1 MRIDQMATRERK
13 IFSELRD
20 DIGAI
25 VLTNGSEPNLDL
37 TFFYATGITSGLF
50 EECLAVLKRGGVE
63 VISSQL
69 EELSARQARVRTT
82 VFENSK
88 ERQALLRR
96 RLKGVKK
103 IGVNFREIT
112 HTNYVF
118 IKECAQGS
126 KLVDVSDAIGR
137 ARMIKDAD
145 EISRIKKACDIT
157 SKTATAIPDIV
168 KLGTNET
175 EAAAELNYMM
185 MKLGASGPAFETN
198 ASFGPATAEP
208 HYVPATRK
216 LARGNLAL
224 FDFGAKYRKYVA
236 DLTRTFV
243 CGRPSEKQREMY
255 EIVLEA
261 QLAAIDEVCAGA
273 HGKDIDMAARKII
286 DSSPYK
292 NKFIHGTGHGIG
304 ASVHDPGYI
313 SSRRD
318 MILKEGMVMTIEPGV
333 YVRNYGG
340 VRIEDDV
347 LVTRNGC
354 RVLTSAPKEFIS
366 I

>member
-1 MRIDQMATRERK
+1 MATRERK
-13 IFSELRD
+13 IFTELGE
-20 DIGAI
+20 DIGAV

-50 EECLAVLKRGGVE
+50 EECLAILKRPGVE

-69 EELSARQARVRTT
+69 EELSARQANVRTT

-88 ERQALLRR
+88 ERQQMLKR

-112 HTNYVF
+112 HSNYAF
-118 IKECAQGS
+118 IRKCARGAR
-126 KLVDVSDAIGR
+126 LVDVSEAIGR
-137 ARMIKDAD
+137 ARMIKDED
-145 EISRIKKACDIT
+145 EVSRIRKACDIT
-157 SKTATAIPDIV
+157 SKTAAAIPEIA
-168 KLGTNET
+168 KAGINET

-216 LARGNLAL
+216 LAKGKLAL

-236 DLTRTFV
+236 DLTRTFI
-243 CGRPSEKQREMY
+243 CGKPSKKQREMY
-255 EIVLEA
+255 DVVLEA
-261 QLAAIDEVCAGA
+261 QLAAIDKIKAGA
-273 HGKDIDMAARKII
+273 HGKDVDMAARRII

-304 ASVHDPGYI
+304 LSVHDPGFI
-313 SSRRD
+313 SSRKD
-318 MILKEGMVMTIEPGV
+318 MILKEGMVLTVEPGI
-333 YVRNYGG
+333 YIRNFGG

-354 RVLTSAPKEFIS
+354 RILTSAPKEFIS